1 MFFLHQNLPST
12 LNITARLQK
21 SIKVLFEISEL
32 QFVEKLKIL
41 SPLRV
46 LDLLNHLHVGIKKGL
61 LIVTVLQVVVGVF

>member
-1 MFFLHQNLPST
+1 VLFLHQNLPGT

-21 SIKVLFEISEL
+21 SIKVLLEISEL

-46 LDLLNHLHVGIKKGL
+46 LDGLNHLHVGVDNGL
-61 LIVTVLQVVVGVF
+61 LIVAIQ